1 MSVLLSFPELERPVV
16 FTDFADFDFPF
27 LEAEADFFEDLE
39 VGDPT
44 DFFFTAFFA
53 TTDAT

>member
-1 MSVLLSFPELERPVV
+1 MLSFPELERPVV